1 MKSKMTTNSQL
12 STTKPKKQK
21 QKQKQTKQTTRTG
34 TESQKW
40 TSHGGLSVEKGRMG
54 EKVQG
59 MSSING
65 RQKIER
71 GRLSIVWEMEK
82 PKNLYV

>member
-1 MKSKMTTNSQL
+1 
-12 STTKPKKQK
+12 
-21 QKQKQTKQTTRTG
+21 
-34 TESQKW
+34 
-40 TSHGGLSVEKGRMG
+40 MG

-71 GRLSIVWEMEK
+71 ERLSIVWEMEK
-82 PKNLYV
+82 PKNLYI